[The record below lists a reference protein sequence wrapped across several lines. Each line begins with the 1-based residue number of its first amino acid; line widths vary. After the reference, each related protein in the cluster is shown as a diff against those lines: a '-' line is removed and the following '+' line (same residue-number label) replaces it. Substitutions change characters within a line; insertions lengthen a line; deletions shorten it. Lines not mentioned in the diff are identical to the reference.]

1 MKCLMET
8 WGNDPMPP
16 GLPELYIRAR
26 KLKGS
31 TDERAVWV
39 ALRMYL
45 LSRGQPMNLC
55 RDELPALVARAR
67 RA

>member
-1 MKCLMET
+1 MMLLDLWKGPL
-8 WGNDPMPP
+8 PS
-16 GLPELYIRAR
+16 GLEKFYQAAR
-26 KLKGS
+26 KIKDS
-31 TDERAVWV
+31 TPERATWA

-45 LSRGQPMNLC
+45 LFRGQPMNLC